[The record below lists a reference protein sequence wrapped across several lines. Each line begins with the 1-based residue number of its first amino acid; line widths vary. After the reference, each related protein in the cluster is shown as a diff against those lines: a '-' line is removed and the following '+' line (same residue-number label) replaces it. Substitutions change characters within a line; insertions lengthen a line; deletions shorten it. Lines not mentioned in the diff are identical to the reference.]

1 MKIIAE
7 GTPKEIAE
15 LLQAIGSSKE
25 QLKFKLPVAIKDD
38 KVTFREGDLS
48 KNEWKQWKIIADEKT
63 TWDCTT
69 SGIYTTTEIDGRGR
83 NKKRRLSNSM
93 PNLPVD

>member
-48 KNEWKQWKIIADEKT
+48 KNE
-63 TWDCTT
+63 
-69 SGIYTTTEIDGRGR
+69 
-83 NKKRRLSNSM
+83 
-93 PNLPVD
+93 

>member
-15 LLQAIGSSKE
+15 LLQAIGNSNE
-25 QLKFKLPVAIKDD
+25 QLKIELPVAIKDD

-48 KNEWKQWKIIADEKT
+48 KNE
-63 TWDCTT
+63 
-69 SGIYTTTEIDGRGR
+69 
-83 NKKRRLSNSM
+83 
-93 PNLPVD
+93 

>member
-7 GTPKEIAE
+7 GTPKEISE

-38 KVTFREGDLS
+38 KVTFREVH
-48 KNEWKQWKIIADEKT
+48 I
-63 TWDCTT
+63 
-69 SGIYTTTEIDGRGR
+69 
-83 NKKRRLSNSM
+83 
-93 PNLPVD
+93 